1 MSDSAAK
8 RSPRSIRRRVG
19 RPPGGA
25 REGERVKDYPQISV
39 RVPYEM
45 KARLTAL
52 SAVTGLAQWKVLV
65 EAVDCFFENLSP
77 DDRDLVDGVSERLRR
92 AAS

>member
-1 MSDSAAK
+1 MSDHATK
-8 RSPRSIRRRVG
+8 RSVRSQRRRIG

-39 RVPYEM
+39 RVPNEM

-65 EAVDCFFENLSP
+65 EAVDCFFDNLP
-77 DDRDLVDGVSERLRR
+77 PGDRELVDGVSERLMRP
-92 AAS
+92 AS